1 MDGLYEWT
9 LSDGDYKLLESEAGN
24 LELYQLTSDPYEI
37 EDLIS
42 AGIAPD
48 NKVEELQMLVEEIWL
63 EE

>member
-1 MDGLYEWT
+1 MDGPYEWT
-9 LSDGDYKLLESEAGN
+9 LSDGDYKLLESEAGI

>member
-1 MDGLYEWT
+1 MDESYEWT

-24 LELYQLTSDPYEI
+24 LELYQLTNDPYEI

-42 AGIAPD
+42 AGKAPD